1 MKFDEETMAK
11 YSSGSLLK
19 KRSCNGRIIRIEALD
34 VATAERINRRVAATS
49 KQILAE
55 AQISKVFA
63 DEMYVNS

>member
-1 MKFDEETMAK
+1 MKFNEETMAK

-19 KRSCNGRIIRIEALD
+19 KRSCKGRTIRIETLD

-55 AQISKVFA
+55 EQKSKILA
-63 DEMYVNS
+63 DETYVNR

>member
-1 MKFDEETMAK
+1 MKFNEETMAK

-19 KRSCNGRIIRIEALD
+19 KRSCKGRTIQIETLD

-55 AQISKVFA
+55 EQKSKILA
-63 DEMYVNS
+63 DETYVNR